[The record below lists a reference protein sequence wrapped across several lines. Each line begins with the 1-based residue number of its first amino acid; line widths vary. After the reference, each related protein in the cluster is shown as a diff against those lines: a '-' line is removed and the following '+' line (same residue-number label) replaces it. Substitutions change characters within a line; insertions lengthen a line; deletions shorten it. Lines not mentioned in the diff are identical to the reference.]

1 MRSIYIAAMD
11 LEQTAR
17 CLAELGNVARLRI
30 FSLLVRAGD
39 DGLIVGEVQRALG
52 LPASTLAFHLRGLV
66 GAGLVGQERLGREVR
81 CRPDFARLN
90 AAFAYFRDA
99 CCQGVDV
106 PAPQGR
112 RRSLRG
118 ATAAMDPMDPMDPMA
133 IATSVTT
140 AMPKA
145 AAAKAATRPAPA
157 SGAKGGAKGGA
168 KAVAKGGRKAG
179 ARAGRGG

>member
-1 MRSIYIAAMD
+1 MD
-11 LEQTAR
+11 LELTAR

-39 DGLIVGEVQRALG
+39 DGLTVGEVQRALG

-90 AAFAYFRDA
+90 AAFAYFRDE

-106 PAPQGR
+106 PAPQR
-112 RRSLRG
+112 RRLRG
-118 ATAAMDPMDPMDPMA
+118 AASDMGPKTLTTS
-133 IATSVTT
+133 ATTVI
-140 AMPKA
+140 PEA
-145 AAAKAATRPAPA
+145 AAAKAAARPAPA
-157 SGAKGGAKGGA
+157 CGAKVGAKVGA
-168 KAVAKGGRKAG
+168 KTDAKAG
-179 ARAGRGG
+179 ARAGRSG